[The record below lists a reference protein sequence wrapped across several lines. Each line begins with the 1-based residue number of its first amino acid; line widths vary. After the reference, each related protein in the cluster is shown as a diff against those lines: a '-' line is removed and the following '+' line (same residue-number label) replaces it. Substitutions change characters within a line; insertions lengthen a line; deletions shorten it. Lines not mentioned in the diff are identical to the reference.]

1 MTEFDNTN
9 RRVLFRVDDNQ
20 KQSDKSPDYRGN
32 IDVGGIAHQI
42 SGWIKTSAKGVKY
55 MSLAIRPKTEAPDKS
70 KPRTEDFRDSVP
82 FLIDHTAGRA
92 RSRSVV
98 SLKGR
103 R

>member
-9 RRVLFRVDDNQ
+9 RGVLFRVDDDQ

-55 MSLAIRPKTEAPDKS
+55 MSLAIRPKTETPDKS
-70 KPRTEDFRDSVP
+70 KPRAEELNDAVP
-82 FLIDHTAGRA
+82 F
-92 RSRSVV
+92 
-98 SLKGR
+98 
-103 R
+103 